1 MRPPRRNVNIHDG
14 MHACIAVAV
23 HFRKQT
29 YLGGGGGVGVGGG
42 GGGGGLHTK
51 HDAKPFDVLGVSGK
65 TSNEEFM
72 SMHINVTE

>member
-1 MRPPRRNVNIHDG
+1 M
-14 MHACIAVAV
+14 
-23 HFRKQT
+23 KQT
-29 YLGGGGGVGVGGG
+29 YLGGGGGEGLGGG
-42 GGGGGLHTK
+42 GGGDGLHTK

>member
-23 HFRKQT
+23 HNCSQPAKT
-29 YLGGGGGVGVGGG
+29 YLGG